1 MLINPANS
9 FHPIEINNI
18 YIDIII
24 DISIL
29 LPLFDTNWK
38 TKLVNLIKYMKLL
51 IQEQTYNYDH
61 DINTRVVLDFLRLIK
76 YQNDYSVI
84 QILAINRIV
93 FNLEIILDHFINLYT
108 LYNSSINQYI
118 TTLVYRIRDPS
129 D

>member
-76 YQNDYSVI
+76 YQNDFSVI

>member
-1 MLINPANS
+1 MLVNPANS
-9 FHPIEINNI
+9 FRPIEINNI

-29 LPLFDTNWK
+29 LPLFDTKWK

-51 IQEQTYNYDH
+51 IQEQTYNYDN
-61 DINTRVVLDFLRLIK
+61 DINTRVVLDFLRLLK
-76 YQNDYSVI
+76 YQNDYTVM

-93 FNLEIILDHFINLYT
+93 FNLEIILDHFINLYS

-118 TTLVYRIRDPS
+118 TTLVYRIRYPS

>member
-76 YQNDYSVI
+76 YQNDFSVI

-118 TTLVYRIRDPS
+118 TTLVYRIRYPS